1 MAYAPCKFSLRSV
14 ATPSRG
20 FHHQFCI
27 KRLQVKQNSSTVLE
41 FFVSYFPSIM
51 HLEIS
56 KYHKII
62 SASNK
67 VPTIPPPPP
76 SNPPPPRPL
85 FMSLMSTKTLNYL
98 LIWSRSVWSTRHA
111 FSTVTKA
118 AKWSEQKSSYGES
131 TRELKWRYITV
142 YKKSSDHADWYE
154 KCSREQN
161 KWSAK
166 RRFQLPNN
174 SKACFWIFLEKFLVF
189 SSLISLWK
197 YFLC

>member
-1 MAYAPCKFSLRSV
+1 
-14 ATPSRG
+14 
-20 FHHQFCI
+20 
-27 KRLQVKQNSSTVLE
+27 
-41 FFVSYFPSIM
+41 M

-67 VPTIPPPPP
+67 VPTTPTPPPP

>member
-67 VPTIPPPPP
+67 VPTTPPP
-76 SNPPPPRPL
+76 SPFQSPSPTPALYEFNVNKNFKLPVDL
-85 FMSLMSTKTLNYL
+85 ITECLKHKTCL
-98 LIWSRSVWSTRHA
+98 LHGN
-111 FSTVTKA
+111 
-118 AKWSEQKSSYGES
+118 KSCEM
-131 TRELKWRYITV
+131 K
-142 YKKSSDHADWYE
+142 
-154 KCSREQN
+154 
-161 KWSAK
+161 
-166 RRFQLPNN
+166 
-174 SKACFWIFLEKFLVF
+174 
-189 SSLISLWK
+189 
-197 YFLC
+197 